1 MIVVLNL
8 VESGK
13 KKVRKGQTVRK
24 VTEHQTGGGERFY
37 IVDVSDS
44 ETGVNWDEVAAFIGR
59 HSARVITDRTLYL
72 PDDSILKRFTNEKFI
87 NILLFNTMSMIFK
100 ELYMSG
106 FRTKCYI
113 NDRDGKYSYLL
124 PCIAG
129 YSGETVV
136 VTRNDYRYFPQ
147 IQSVYGEF
155 GAGVTVT
162 AGRCEPEMHSF
173 IIDADG
179 TYPYN
184 GKGILFSAHSGISP
198 CRVEGF
204 DDIRK
209 MCPAFIDDNDFL
221 GAMYEMNR
229 EKRLSHAFCATM
241 CSDAEE
247 KTVHE
252 IIQELKI
259 RISASPDR
267 RKSIIFYV

>member
-1 MIVVLNL
+1 MFVVLNL

-37 IVDVSDS
+37 VVDISDS
-44 ETGVNWDEVAAFIGR
+44 ETGVNWDEVSAFIGR
-59 HSARVITDRTLYL
+59 HSARVITDSVLHL
-72 PDDSILKRFTNEKFI
+72 PEDSLLKRFNNEKFI
-87 NILLFNTMSMIFK
+87 NIILFNTMSMILK

-113 NDRDGKYSYLL
+113 NDKNGKYSYLL
-124 PCIAG
+124 PCIAR

-136 VTRNDYRYFPQ
+136 VTRNDYRYFSQ

-162 AGRCEPEMHSF
+162 DSNCEPEMHSF
-173 IIDADG
+173 VIDADG

-184 GKGILFSAHSGISP
+184 GKGILFSADSGIRP
-198 CRVEGF
+198 CMVEGF

-209 MCPAFIDDNDFL
+209 MCPAFVDVKDFF

-241 CSDAEE
+241 YSDSGE